1 MFVLVLGMCAGP
13 ARADLWGFIDAEG
26 IARFATTKLDERYQL
41 FFKGGSSLDPSEP
54 PKGNELR
61 SLAAF
66 KQSRVFQRMANH
78 PNVKRFAM
86 LIEQHAKANNLDP
99 ALVKAVIA
107 VESSFEPNAVSPK
120 GALGLMQIIPETG
133 ARYGV
138 VGEKKRSAE
147 RVLLDPAVN
156 IRVGARYL
164 RDLLTL
170 FGHDLTLALAA
181 YNAGERA
188 VQRYDNRVPPFPET
202 QEYVKLVQ
210 QFLALYQPPPPPA
223 TSTRMRISLQPRRS
237 MAEQATEVPPYVSGC
252 AVHWRCQMRRGEV
265 GSQRRPG

>member
-1 MFVLVLGMCAGP
+1 MRLAALFFLFALSLRPGLAH
-13 ARADLWGFIDAEG
+13 ADLWGFIDENG
-26 IARFATTKLDERYQL
+26 IVRFATAKVDDRYQL

-54 PKGNELR
+54 PKGKEVR

-66 KQSRVFQRMANH
+66 KQSRVFQRIANH
-78 PNVKRFAM
+78 PNLVRFAA
-86 LIEQHAKANNLDP
+86 LIEQHAKANDLDP

-107 VESSFEPNAVSPK
+107 VESSFQPDAVSPK

-147 RVLLDPAVN
+147 RMLLDPAIN

-164 RDLLTL
+164 RDLLAL
-170 FGHDLTLALAA
+170 FGHDVTLALAA
-181 YNAGERA
+181 YNAGEHA

-210 QFLALYQPPPPPA
+210 QFHALYQPPPAPPP
-223 TSTRMRISLQPRRS
+223 TSTRVRISIHPRRS
-237 MAEQATEVPPYVSGC
+237 MAEPPTEVPP
-252 AVHWRCQMRRGEV
+252 
-265 GSQRRPG
+265 